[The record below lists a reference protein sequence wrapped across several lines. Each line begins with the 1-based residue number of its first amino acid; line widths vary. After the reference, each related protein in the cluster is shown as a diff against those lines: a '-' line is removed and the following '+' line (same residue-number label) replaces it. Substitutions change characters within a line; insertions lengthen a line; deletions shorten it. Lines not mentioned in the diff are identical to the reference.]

1 MFIFSYAYIVCLVFA
16 MMVSPWL
23 LIVLAS
29 VPRAVEGIKGFHG
42 KTLPVEMVPAMKSVA
57 QTNTLFGLFL
67 VVGILCS

>member
-1 MFIFSYAYIVCLVFA
+1 MS

-23 LIVLAS
+23 LIVFAS
-29 VPRAVEGIKGFHG
+29 VPKAVGGDKGSFCG
-42 KTLPVEMVPAMKSVA
+42 KTLPVEMMPAMKSAA